1 MRCMLEKIT
10 KLNEVNMIIKFNEV
24 EELELKN
31 FKGGEKSLLARMI
44 SDDNNKIMMSKLVPG
59 ASIGEH
65 IHDTNSEIIFVL
77 EGKGLIICDGQK
89 EEVQAGDC
97 HYCKKG
103 SKHTFINNGIENIV
117 FYAVV
122 PQH

>member
-1 MRCMLEKIT
+1 
-10 KLNEVNMIIKFNEV
+10 MIIKFNEV

-65 IHDTNSEIIFVL
+65 IHDTNSEIIFIL

-103 SKHTFINNGIENIV
+103 SKHTFINNGSENIV